1 MEERVEFTMS
11 DVIPEE
17 LLAGLSD
24 TDREMESINRPSIS
38 YWRNCWIRLKKDK
51 LAMLGIAIVVLMT
64 LAAIFVPMFSPYTY
78 DQTDFGNALQWPNS
92 AHLFGTDKMGRDI
105 FVRTMYGARI
115 SLSIGF
121 AAAAINMVIGVLYG
135 GISGYVGGTTDII
148 MMRVVDILTGIP
160 SLIYMILIM
169 MFLGN
174 TIQSILIAMCL
185 TYWIGPCPDTDPEGT
200 GFCPGSQGLRAEQ
213 MADSD
218 TPSDTQ
224 QHGFHH
230 RDGYVSDS
238 FSHIPGGVFKLFRHR
253 YPGAQGQLGNPGQ

>member
-24 TDREMESINRPSIS
+24 TEREMESINRPSIS

-135 GISGYVGGTTDII
+135 GISGYVGGTADII

-160 SLIYMILIM
+160 SLIYMILIV

-185 TYWIGPCPDTDPEGT
+185 TYW
-200 GFCPGSQGLRAEQ
+200 
-213 MADSD
+213 
-218 TPSDTQ
+218 
-224 QHGFHH
+224 
-230 RDGYVSDS
+230 
-238 FSHIPGGVFKLFRHR
+238 
-253 YPGAQGQLGNPGQ
+253 N